1 MDRRMLPIII
11 IVFVVV
17 IVSQSVFTVA
27 ETDKAVRF
35 QLGEIVQTE
44 YAPGL
49 HWKFPFVNNIRK
61 FESRIITLDAAP
73 EEFLTKEKK
82 NLVVDSFVKWRI
94 KDVANFYTSLGGSIS
109 TANSRLSQVIKDT
122 LKSEFGRRTIKEVV
136 SGERRVVMDNLT
148 SKTNSQAEKFGIEVV
163 DVRLKRIDLSDKI
176 SDSVFQRMESERS
189 RIAKDFRSKGA
200 EAAERIRADADRQRE
215 IIKAE
220 AYRDAEQ
227 IRGDGDAKATELYAN
242 AYSENEE
249 FYSLYRSLNAYKSTF
264 GDKGDILVID
274 PSADFFKYF
283 GQASPDSN

>member
-1 MDRRMLPIII
+1 MDRRMLPIVL
-11 IVFVVV
+11 IVIAVVLA
-17 IVSQSVFTVA
+17 SQALFTVS
-27 ETDKAVRF
+27 ETEKAVRF
-35 QLGEIVQTE
+35 RLGEIVDTD

-49 HWKFPFVNNIRK
+49 HLKMPFINNIRK
-61 FESRIITLDAAP
+61 FDARIITLDAAP
-73 EEFLTKEKK
+73 EEFLTAEKK
-82 NLVVDSFVKWRI
+82 NLVADSFVKWRI
-94 KDVANFYTSLGGSIS
+94 KDVSKFYTSTGGSIS

-148 SKTNSQAEKFGIEVV
+148 VRTHQQAEKFGIEVI
-163 DVRLKRIDLSDKI
+163 DVRLKRIDLSEEI
-176 SDSVFQRMESERS
+176 SDSVFRRMEAERS

-227 IRGDGDAKATELYAN
+227 IRGDGDAKATEIYAK
-242 AYSENEE
+242 AYSANEE

-264 GDKGDILVID
+264 NDRSDILVVD
-274 PSADFFKYF
+274 PSAEFFKYF
-283 GQASPDSN
+283 GQSNPANN